1 VKQENIRNF
10 CIIAHVDHGK
20 STLADRLLEKTG
32 TIPPREMRA
41 QVLDNMELEREK
53 GVTIKLKAVR
63 MNYDLAGQ
71 KFILNLID
79 TPGHVDFSYE
89 VSRAL
94 AACEGAVLVIDA
106 TQGIQ
111 AQTIANLQKAKD
123 QNLKIIPVI
132 NKIDLPNAIPLEI
145 EQQVVEVF
153 GFEKSEIIF
162 ASGKTGEGVEEIIK
176 AIVERVPAPN
186 GNYENP
192 LRGLVFDSSYNEHLG
207 VVAYVRVVDGK
218 ISENEKILFMRTGAT
233 CEPKEVGYLFP
244 DFKKGEGVE
253 TGAVGYIATGLKDI
267 SLVRVGDTVTS
278 ISVAA
283 GPASPRG
290 AFTPAVS
297 ALPGYKEPKQVVFES
312 FYPDDGSDFD
322 KLKVALSKL
331 KLEDASLSIFPESSI
346 ALGRGFRL
354 GFLGMFHAEIIK
366 ERILR
371 EFEIPVIVTLPTVA
385 YEVQKTSGETF
396 TLETAS
402 ELPDASEIK
411 EVREPWVT
419 ATVFTPI
426 NFLGQVM
433 TLCQNS
439 RGILL
444 SQIMANE
451 KMIQLT
457 YKLPLSELI
466 FNFYDSLKSVTSG
479 YASLDYALSDYAP
492 IDVVKLDVLLH
503 GEVIP
508 NLSRIVLRS
517 EAQKIGQNLVIKIK
531 EVLPKQQF
539 AVAIQTAV
547 GGKII
552 ARETLSALRKDVLA
566 KLSGGH
572 QERKMKVLKRQKKG
586 KAEMARFGRVTLPP
600 EAFKKLV

>member
-1 VKQENIRNF
+1 MDQSHIRNF

-63 MNYDLAGQ
+63 MNYRLNNQ
-71 KFILNLID
+71 EYILNLID

-111 AQTIANLQKAKD
+111 AQTIANLQKTRD

-145 EQQVVEVF
+145 EQQIVEVF
-153 GFEKSEIIF
+153 GFSKDEIIF

-176 AIVERVPAPN
+176 AIVEKVPPPK
-186 GNYENP
+186 GNEEAP

-218 ISENEKILFMRTGAT
+218 ISENEKILFIRTKAS

-267 SLVRVGDTVTS
+267 SLVRVGDTVTNLKNQ
-278 ISVAA
+278 IANTKYEEIE
-283 GPASPRG
+283 P
-290 AFTPAVS
+290 
-297 ALPGYKEPKQVVFES
+297 LPGYREPKQVVFES

-371 EFEIPVIVTLPTVA
+371 EFEIPIIVTLPTVA
-385 YEVQKTSGETF
+385 YEVEKTNGEKF

-402 ELPDASEIK
+402 EFPEASEVE
-411 EVREPWVT
+411 EVREPWVM

-426 NFLGQVM
+426 NYLGQVM

-439 RGILL
+439 RGILI

-451 KMIQLT
+451 KMTQLT

-479 YASLDYALSDYAP
+479 YASLDYSLSDYAP
-492 IDVVKLDVLLH
+492 VDVVKLDVLLH
-503 GEVIP
+503 GEIAP

-539 AVAIQTAV
+539 AIAIQTAI
-547 GGKII
+547 GGKIV
-552 ARETLSALRKDVLA
+552 ARETLPALRKDVLA

>member
-1 VKQENIRNF
+1 MKQENIRNF

-244 DFKKGEGVE
+244 DFKKGEGAE
-253 TGAVGYIATGLKDI
+253 TGTVGYIATGLKDI
-267 SLVRVGDTVTS
+267 SLVRVGDTVTN
-278 ISVAA
+278 IQNANIE
-283 GPASPRG
+283 P
-290 AFTPAVS
+290 
-297 ALPGYKEPKQVVFES
+297 LPGYREPKQVVFES

-426 NFLGQVM
+426 NYFGQVM

-439 RGILL
+439 RGMLI

-451 KMIQLT
+451 KMTQLT
-457 YKLPLSELI
+457 
-466 FNFYDSLKSVTSG
+466 
-479 YASLDYALSDYAP
+479 
-492 IDVVKLDVLLH
+492 
-503 GEVIP
+503 
-508 NLSRIVLRS
+508 
-517 EAQKIGQNLVIKIK
+517 
-531 EVLPKQQF
+531 
-539 AVAIQTAV
+539 
-547 GGKII
+547 
-552 ARETLSALRKDVLA
+552 
-566 KLSGGH
+566 
-572 QERKMKVLKRQKKG
+572 
-586 KAEMARFGRVTLPP
+586 
-600 EAFKKLV
+600 